1 MDVLDR
7 IGAFLNTGIA
17 GSQFTPLKLLIVV
30 TLLGVLVWVTRRT
43 THWLVNHVLARR
55 GVDVGL
61 REALGAITRY
71 VVIGVGTLM
80 RILITVNR
88 QLQALQF
95 RVRMPVVML
104 RVFQVVVM
112 RVPGM
117 PKTQARAEFVGFGNV
132 GRRLQKTFLLDKR
145 ERLGA
150 AIRTRSHHADIRSP
164 PGMPAQRF

>member
-61 REALGAITRY
+61 REALAQSR
-71 VVIGVGTLM
+71 GTW
-80 RILITVNR
+80 
-88 QLQALQF
+88 
-95 RVRMPVVML
+95 
-104 RVFQVVVM
+104 
-112 RVPGM
+112 
-117 PKTQARAEFVGFGNV
+117 
-132 GRRLQKTFLLDKR
+132 
-145 ERLGA
+145 
-150 AIRTRSHHADIRSP
+150 
-164 PGMPAQRF
+164 